1 MCRVRVVRAV
11 PGEEVLPAPVLP
23 VRLDPRGAAVR
34 GQPVIPHHTE
44 HVPGDTG
51 VTFFKRLRN
60 FSMTPLTMA
69 MVLPCLDNS

>member
-11 PGEEVLPAPVLP
+11 PGEEVLPAPVLS

-51 VTFFKRLRN
+51 DGQQILLIRSRN
-60 FSMTPLTMA
+60 FSMTPLTI
-69 MVLPCLDNS
+69 VLP

>member
-11 PGEEVLPAPVLP
+11 PGEEVLPAPVLT

-44 HVPGDTG
+44 HVPGDIG
-51 VTFFKRLRN
+51 DGHPSVTFLNVREISL
-60 FSMTPLTMA
+60 
-69 MVLPCLDNS
+69 

>member
-11 PGEEVLPAPVLP
+11 PGEEVLPAPVLT

-51 VTFFKRLRN
+51 HGQQEFAKFL
-60 FSMTPLTMA
+60 
-69 MVLPCLDNS
+69 

>member
-11 PGEEVLPAPVLP
+11 PGEEVLPAPVLA

-44 HVPGDTG
+44 HVPGDMH
-51 VTFFKRLRN
+51 RRW
-60 FSMTPLTMA
+60 
-69 MVLPCLDNS
+69 

>member
-44 HVPGDTG
+44 YVPGDI
-51 VTFFKRLRN
+51 VKSYFFKRSRN
-60 FSMTPLTMA
+60 FSMTPLTIL
-69 MVLPCLDNS
+69 LPCLDYS

>member
-11 PGEEVLPAPVLP
+11 PGEEVLPPPVLS

-51 VTFFKRLRN
+51 AGQDFKRSRN
-60 FSMTPLTMA
+60 ISMTPLTI
-69 MVLPCLDNS
+69 VLPCLDYS

>member
-11 PGEEVLPAPVLP
+11 SGEEVLPPPVLA

-44 HVPGDTG
+44 HVPGDT
-51 VTFFKRLRN
+51 N
-60 FSMTPLTMA
+60 
-69 MVLPCLDNS
+69 NSIAVP

>member
-11 PGEEVLPAPVLP
+11 PGEEVLPPPVFA

-51 VTFFKRLRN
+51 DGQELLF
-60 FSMTPLTMA
+60 
-69 MVLPCLDNS
+69 